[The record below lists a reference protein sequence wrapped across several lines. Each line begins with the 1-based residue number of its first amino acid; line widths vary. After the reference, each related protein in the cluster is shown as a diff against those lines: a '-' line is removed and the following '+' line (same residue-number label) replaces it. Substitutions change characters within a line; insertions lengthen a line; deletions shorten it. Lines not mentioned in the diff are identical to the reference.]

1 MTTEIA
7 KKDTAG
13 SIVSKMQGQ
22 FAKVLPKIITPER
35 YCRIMLTALNKDK
48 HLMAAISDPR
58 NQASVLSAFMRCAEM
73 GLEPDGRR
81 AAIVCYK
88 RGNTGMYDVTLIPM
102 FQGLAELAMRSGEI
116 STIHAEKVCNNDEF
130 EWDLGRVVKHVPN
143 WKEDRGKA
151 YLYYCHV
158 VFKDGAIKDETM
170 SKLEVEEIMKRSS
183 AYQGAK
189 RYGKSCPWMTDF
201 EEMAKKGLA
210 CDTPI
215 LTSVGW
221 NTMGEVEVGDEVFDM
236 DGNCVAII
244 ATSEVKHLPCFRIT
258 FSNGEQIICD
268 NEHRW
273 VCGIGPNAARDQRT
287 MEILDMYDAHRQG
300 KSISVPVAA
309 ALNNGGDDINAAT
322 EAYLLGYWLGNGNN
336 HNATVTCHKDDVD
349 ELSAYITASPYTLG
363 AIRPD
368 KRSEAVSIGIKD
380 GFKQLLSDCDLLKN
394 KHIPLSAILW
404 SKEERIALVRG
415 LMDSDGCIEK
425 ERGRAVFTTTDSK
438 MAEEFLS
445 LIHSLGEIAHKRHSR
460 QSGFGKTVDCYYVEW
475 QPACFVPASL
485 SRKVKKTKQRKLK
498 NYRSIKLIEK
508 IESVP
513 TKCIAVDSPTKTY
526 LAGKTLVPTHNTVFR
541 RCSKWLPL
549 SPELRSAIEAD
560 DADYVDTA
568 GAIHHSA
575 DDKFAQSVGV
585 ASEPAVDAEVIPETE
600 DVQGDVPEGGSDL
613 FQEETRGEQ

>member
-116 STIHAEKVCNNDEF
+116 STIHAEKVCDNDEF
-130 EWDLGRVVKHVPN
+130 EWNLGRVVKHVPN

-189 RYGKSCPWMTDF
+189 RYNKSCPWMTDF
-201 EEMAKKGLA
+201 EEMAKK
-210 CDTPI
+210 
-215 LTSVGW
+215 
-221 NTMGEVEVGDEVFDM
+221 
-236 DGNCVAII
+236 
-244 ATSEVKHLPCFRIT
+244 
-258 FSNGEQIICD
+258 
-268 NEHRW
+268 
-273 VCGIGPNAARDQRT
+273 
-287 MEILDMYDAHRQG
+287 
-300 KSISVPVAA
+300 
-309 ALNNGGDDINAAT
+309 
-322 EAYLLGYWLGNGNN
+322 
-336 HNATVTCHKDDVD
+336 
-349 ELSAYITASPYTLG
+349 
-363 AIRPD
+363 
-368 KRSEAVSIGIKD
+368 
-380 GFKQLLSDCDLLKN
+380 
-394 KHIPLSAILW
+394 
-404 SKEERIALVRG
+404 
-415 LMDSDGCIEK
+415 
-425 ERGRAVFTTTDSK
+425 
-438 MAEEFLS
+438 
-445 LIHSLGEIAHKRHSR
+445 
-460 QSGFGKTVDCYYVEW
+460 
-475 QPACFVPASL
+475 
-485 SRKVKKTKQRKLK
+485 
-498 NYRSIKLIEK
+498 
-508 IESVP
+508 
-513 TKCIAVDSPTKTY
+513 
-526 LAGKTLVPTHNTVFR
+526 TVFR

-585 ASEPAVDAEVIPETE
+585 TSEPAVDAEVIHESE
-600 DVQGDVPEGGSDL
+600 DVQGDNAQGGSGKADL
-613 FQEETRGEQ
+613 FQEETKGEQ